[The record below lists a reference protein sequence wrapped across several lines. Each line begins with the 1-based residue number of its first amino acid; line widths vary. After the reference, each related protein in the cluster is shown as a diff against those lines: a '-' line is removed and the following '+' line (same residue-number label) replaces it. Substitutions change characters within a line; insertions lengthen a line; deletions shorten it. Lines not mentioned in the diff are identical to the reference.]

1 MKSST
6 SLLIWTV
13 STITDAFIVVQQWHN
28 LARRGGRPSFA
39 HKQQQRDDSSLASS
53 LSHHLPDEQVVD
65 DHQRRSLLVGCLL
78 SVYHPMPS
86 YATTTTVDVNNE
98 KGPSIR
104 GIHDPRLQNY
114 YNPLLPNWR
123 GTALPGPLSLAE
135 AYTRFSIQQQPSSSS
150 STITT
155 TTFDMARWPDP
166 ILRSATSPIPNSI
179 FNNPDQVHKLQ
190 FIAKT
195 LQNTARKEGAVG
207 LAAQQCGIDASLI
220 YIDGVGTSTT
230 SRRQKREHSTGS
242 SGIFLVNP
250 RIIHRSPESEMIV
263 WTEECLVL
271 PPEFKA
277 TLLRDAEVTIEYE
290 TLLLLTDN
298 GNDRCGETKQITLT
312 GELARCAQHEM
323 DHDKGILIVDHVD
336 ADELLSIDGETLMA
350 DVEDADGLHR
360 KRMQRAYVRDIYDSS
375 LLPSTGTNVDLA
387 LLDRDGFYD
396 KIENVESNE
405 SYYRQM
411 KHRPWFVE
419 SACAAEDTSENNNN
433 SIPSSTTSSSL
444 PNDESGRSNTAP
456 SCDQTCLE
464 ERKRRIQERRA
475 MMQQSRSSTNRGE
488 VLELSRQRAL
498 LYGTRY
504 EGLSPS
510 ACSRPGFCP

>member
-1 MKSST
+1 M
-6 SLLIWTV
+6 
-13 STITDAFIVVQQWHN
+13 STITRCNASFVIQQWHN
-28 LARRGGRPSFA
+28 NFAHRGGQPSFA
-39 HKQQQRDDSSLASS
+39 QTQQQDEFPSS
-53 LSHHLPDEQVVD
+53 LSRHLPDEQVVD

-78 SVYHPMPS
+78 SLPLLSGYQPMPS

-98 KGPSIR
+98 KGSSIR

-123 GTALPGPLSLAE
+123 GTALPGPLSLEE
-135 AYTRFSIQQQPSSSS
+135 AYTRFSLQLQQPVLSSS
-150 STITT
+150 STTMS
-155 TTFDMARWPDP
+155 FDMARWPDP
-166 ILRSATSPIPNSI
+166 ILRSAASPIPKSI
-179 FNNPDQVHKLQ
+179 FTNQDQIHKLQ
-190 FIAKT
+190 FIAMT

-230 SRRQKREHSTGS
+230 SRRQKTS
-242 SGIFLVNP
+242 SGTGIFLVNP
-250 RIIHRSPESEMIV
+250 RIIHRSPESEMLV

-277 TLLRDAEVTIEYE
+277 TLLRDAEITIEYE
-290 TLLLLTDN
+290 TLLLTDN
-298 GNDRCGETKQITLT
+298 LDNVGGCGDGCGETKQITLS

-336 ADELLSIDGETLMA
+336 VDELLSINGETLMA

-396 KIENVESNE
+396 KIENVEGNE

-411 KHRPWFVE
+411 KRRPWFVE
-419 SACAAEDTSENNNN
+419 SACAAENVSENNNN
-433 SIPSSTTSSSL
+433 SILSSTTPSSS
-444 PNDESGRSNTAP
+444 PNDESGRTDTVL

-510 ACSRPGFCP
+510 VCSRPGFCP

>member
-1 MKSST
+1 MKST

-53 LSHHLPDEQVVD
+53 LSNHHLPDEQVVD

-78 SVYHPMPS
+78 TLPLLSGYQPMPS

-98 KGPSIR
+98 KGSSIC

-123 GTALPGPLSLAE
+123 GTALPGPLSLAD
-135 AYTRFSIQQQPSSSS
+135 AYTRFSLQQQPSSSS
-150 STITT
+150 TSSS
-155 TTFDMARWPDP
+155 TTFEMARWPDP
-166 ILRSATSPIPNSI
+166 ILRRVASPIPNSI
-179 FNNPDQVHKLQ
+179 FINPDQVHKLQ
-190 FIAKT
+190 FIAKI

-250 RIIHRSPESEMIV
+250 RIIHRSPESEMLV

-277 TLLRDAEVTIEYE
+277 TLLCDAEITIEYE
-290 TLLLLTDN
+290 TLLLTDN
-298 GNDRCGETKQITLT
+298 GLK
-312 GELARCAQHEM
+312 
-323 DHDKGILIVDHVD
+323 
-336 ADELLSIDGETLMA
+336 S
-350 DVEDADGLHR
+350 
-360 KRMQRAYVRDIYDSS
+360 
-375 LLPSTGTNVDLA
+375 
-387 LLDRDGFYD
+387 
-396 KIENVESNE
+396 
-405 SYYRQM
+405 
-411 KHRPWFVE
+411 
-419 SACAAEDTSENNNN
+419 
-433 SIPSSTTSSSL
+433 
-444 PNDESGRSNTAP
+444 
-456 SCDQTCLE
+456 
-464 ERKRRIQERRA
+464 
-475 MMQQSRSSTNRGE
+475 
-488 VLELSRQRAL
+488 
-498 LYGTRY
+498 
-504 EGLSPS
+504 
-510 ACSRPGFCP
+510 